1 MDIYETYIICLF
13 FNKLLSR
20 GMKTKSYLKIY
31 IIHLLFGYKLWIEIY
46 SVNKPLI
53 IVTVSHKTTDIN
65 TKPLGQ
71 ELCFM
76 PLNPVIEVGVKLKNN
91 RMTNN
96 HTIHIPKYF
105 RSGSYVK
112 AANFGSIKWMWV
124 SSLPNPWYLRY
135 HLRKS

>member
-53 IVTVSHKTTDIN
+53 IVTVSHKTMDIN

-76 PLNPVIEVGVKLKNN
+76 PLNPVIEVRVKLKI
-91 RMTNN
+91 TVWL
-96 HTIHIPKYF
+96 TIIPYISLNISDLVHMS
-105 RSGSYVK
+105 RLRILEALDECGSVTCPIH
-112 AANFGSIKWMWV
+112 GIWGTT
-124 SSLPNPWYLRY
+124 
-135 HLRKS
+135 